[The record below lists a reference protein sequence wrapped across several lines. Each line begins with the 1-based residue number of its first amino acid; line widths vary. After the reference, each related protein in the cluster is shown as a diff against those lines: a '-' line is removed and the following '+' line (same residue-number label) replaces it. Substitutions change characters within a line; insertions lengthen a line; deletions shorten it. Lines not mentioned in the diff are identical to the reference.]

1 MQGRDASPV
10 ADIDSRSY
18 RVLVDA
24 LEATRPGTAVAPAL
38 VLGGTDTKHYGQLAE
53 NSYRFTPML
62 LGPGDVSR
70 IHGKN
75 ERISVEELD
84 HVIAFYVELLRAAGR

>member
-1 MQGRDASPV
+1 M
-10 ADIDSRSY
+10 ADIGSRSY

-24 LEATRPGTAVAPAL
+24 VEATRPGTAVAPAL
-38 VLGGTDTKHYGQLAE
+38 VLGGTYSRHYGELAE
-53 NSYRFTPML
+53 NSYRFPPML
-62 LGPGDVSR
+62 LGPDDVGR